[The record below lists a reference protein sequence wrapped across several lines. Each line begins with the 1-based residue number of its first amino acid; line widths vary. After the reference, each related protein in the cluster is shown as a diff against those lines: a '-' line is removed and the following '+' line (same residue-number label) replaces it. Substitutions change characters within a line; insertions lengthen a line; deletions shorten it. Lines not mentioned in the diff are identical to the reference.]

1 MMGSNQLI
9 AVLDANVLYPF
20 FQRDLLLNLA
30 YEELFAPKW
39 SDEIERE
46 WTNHLKRNLPE
57 ISDKLPRTVTLMN
70 RAFPDA
76 KVSGYMHHIETI
88 SLPDEND
95 KHVLAAAI
103 ECEADTII
111 TYNLSDFPKNELS
124 KYDISPLDPDS
135 FVMELKDMDI
145 TKVWNAINEM
155 VKIRKNPEVS
165 VKELIQQLSDRGL
178 KMTARRLKKDLK
190 P

>member
-39 SDEIERE
+39 SNEIERE

-76 KVSGYMHHIETI
+76 KVSGYQHYIETL

-103 ECEADTII
+103 ECGADAII

-124 KYDISPLDPDS
+124 KYNLIPMNPDT
-135 FVMELKDMDI
+135 FVLKLIDMD
-145 TKVWNAINEM
+145 TRKVWNAINEM
-155 VKIRKNPEVS
+155 VKIRKNPPVS
-165 VKELIQQLSDRGL
+165 LIELVQQISDRGF
-178 KMTARRLKKDLK
+178 KRTARRLNKDLK